1 MTDFTCAVFRRR
13 RDAFQRERREGVID
27 GLRAQLAALEAQ
39 VSKLKAKRQKA
50 DKHHQQSISDE
61 LKPVEYECQYFSGQ
75 VSAIE
80 GEMFIPYALGFAL
93 KGA

>member
-1 MTDFTCAVFRRR
+1 MMTDFICAEFRRR

-27 GLRAQLAALEAQ
+27 GLRAQLATLEAQ
-39 VSKLKAKRQKA
+39 VSKLKVRWQKA

-61 LKPVEYECQYFSGQ
+61 LKPIEYECQYFSGQ

-80 GEMFIPYALGFAL
+80 REMFIPYALGFAIRQ
-93 KGA
+93 